1 MTLKRVYLFWLCLSL
16 VAGTALFASCG
27 DDDEDVTPDA
37 PGLTDNYG
45 SSRVK
50 FVATCNPTLAEMAN
64 VTVTVKSALNSQTF
78 TLGSKGRASYNYGT
92 SVVPAEYHVTFDVKY
107 KDGYVPE
114 AGKTYDLEMAYTFE
128 MKMYDKEG
136 NLMRGESTVEGGWNL
151 INLQGVEAD
160 KLEAV
165 FTSYLPEIFPLT
177 CDFGIYKAQNGGYEM
192 KFPVE

>member
-1 MTLKRVYLFWLCLSL
+1 MKKTKFM
-16 VAGTALFASCG
+16 ALLMGALMAMPVVSSCG

-50 FVATCNPTLAEMAN
+50 FVATCNPTLAEVAN

-177 CDFGIYKAQNGGYEM
+177 YDFGIYKAQNGGYEM

>member
-1 MTLKRVYLFWLCLSL
+1 MKKTKFM
-16 VAGTALFASCG
+16 ALLMGALMAMPVVSSCG

-37 PGLTDNYG
+37 PGVTDNYG
-45 SSRVK
+45 RSRVK
-50 FVATCNPTLAEMAN
+50 FVATCNPTLAEVAN
-64 VTVTVKSALNSQTF
+64 VTVAVKSALNSQTF

-107 KDGYVPE
+107 KDDYVPE
-114 AGKTYDLEMAYTFE
+114 PGKTYDLEMAYTFE

-136 NLMRGESTVEGGWNL
+136 NLMRGESTAEGGWNL

-165 FTSYLPEIFPLT
+165 FTSYLSEIFPLT
-177 CDFGIYKAQNGGYEM
+177 YDFGIYKTQNGGYEM
-192 KFPVE
+192 KYPVE